1 MMLKLKWFL
10 PLLLVLLFSFPR
22 SLDAAARE
30 DMLDIAKELHPPGC
44 TDSMTADYCTLY
56 TAYELR
62 IEISNMLDQGKNKD
76 QIIEELVQ
84 KYGDRIL
91 AAPKAEGFHILAW
104 VLPGAAVIGGGTL
117 IALLVSA
124 WVKRSKSERMETTLE
139 EQPISDEEQHK
150 VDEQL
155 KQWI

>member
-1 MMLKLKWFL
+1 MFKLKWLL
-10 PLLLVLLFSFPR
+10 PLLLLLWMSFPMI
-22 SLDAAARE
+22 LNAAARE

-56 TAYELR
+56 TAHELR
-62 IEISNMLDQGKNKD
+62 IEIANMLDQGKGKD

-91 AAPKAEGFHILAW
+91 AAPKVEGFHLLAW
-104 VLPGAAVIGGGTL
+104 VLPGAAVVGGGSL
-117 IALLVSA
+117 IAILVSA
-124 WVKRSKSERMETTLE
+124 WVKRSRHERMETKIE
-139 EQPISDEEQHK
+139 EQPISLEQK
-150 VDEQL
+150 NEIEQQL